1 MYVCM
6 YVRMYVC
13 MYVCMYVGVYVCM
26 YVCMYVYMFVCMNV
40 RMYLPY
46 VCLHVCMCLYECIR
60 MFVCIYAGTYA
71 GTKVGVL
78 NVPMGNDEVRGAGD
92 TDSSGKHAKI
102 PETSAPLAAQPP
114 RNRSRRA
121 CTRTCSH
128 PTVRP
133 IFDCGCLA
141 TCKVANTQLA

>member
-1 MYVCM
+1 
-6 YVRMYVC
+6 MYVC
-13 MYVCMYVGVYVCM
+13 MYVCMCVCM
-26 YVCMYVYMFVCMNV
+26 YVCMYVCLYVCMNV
-40 RMYLPY
+40 CMYFRTY
-46 VCLHVCMCLYECIR
+46 VCMHVCMCLYECIR
-60 MFVCIYAGTYA
+60 MFVCIYAGIYA

-78 NVPMGNDEVRGAGD
+78 NVPMGNAEVRGAGD

-114 RNRSRRA
+114 RNCSRRA

-133 IFDCGCLA
+133 LFDCGCLA
-141 TCKVANTQLA
+141 TCKAANAQLA

>member
-1 MYVCM
+1 
-6 YVRMYVC
+6 MYVC
-13 MYVCMYVGVYVCM
+13 MYVCMCVCM
-26 YVCMYVYMFVCMNV
+26 YVCMYVCLYVCMNV
-40 RMYLPY
+40 CMYFRTY
-46 VCLHVCMCLYECIR
+46 VCMHVCMCLYECIR
-60 MFVCIYAGTYA
+60 MFVCIYAGIYA